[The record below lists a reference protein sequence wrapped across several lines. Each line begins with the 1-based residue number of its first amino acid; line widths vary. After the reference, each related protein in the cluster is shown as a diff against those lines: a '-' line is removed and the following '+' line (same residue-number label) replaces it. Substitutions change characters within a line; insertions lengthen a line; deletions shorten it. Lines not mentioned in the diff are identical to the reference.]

1 MALRPVLRLKNHAST
16 RILSA
21 TTSSF
26 HTSTSKCDIESWKI
40 PQRLQ
45 GSVVTVVELHS
56 EAGEIQYVFA
66 PQ

>member
-45 GSVVTVVELHS
+45 GNVMTVVEFHS
-56 EAGEIQYVFA
+56 VVDEIQKIFA
-66 PQ
+66 SK

>member
-45 GSVVTVVELHS
+45 GSVVTIVEFLS
-56 EAGEIQYVFA
+56 GAGEIL
-66 PQ
+66 